1 MFAIITDGRN
11 VGKSGSIKDFQWRFG
26 PRASTVTIVTSEGEE
41 VQTTPEYI
49 FVIGKTAPWWNTKG
63 DDN

>member
-11 VGKSGSIKDFQWRFG
+11 VSKSGLIKDFQWRFG

-49 FVIGKTAPWWNTKG
+49 FVIGKNAPWWLAKG
-63 DDN
+63 DET